1 MVPPTSASVPGGALA
16 WAALRTGPLMSARAA
31 SEVGSLVRTTLYD
44 AVCLSG
50 LSCAWPTWPTPWA
63 LPRSAAYVVVSLSV
77 SGLPSVEWSS
87 TTVGSVAPG
96 GKPFSR
102 VFRATADSTVLGA
115 PESPRSKLGLNCRA
129 KIASTARTS
138 PEAAAY
144 TAGRRPRDWPIAPKR
159 AKVGSFF
166 HAFDGQNT
174 LVPIRETTAGTNVS
188 AATTVTATAIA
199 SAGPIDLK
207 MPSEL
212 RISAMND
219 TITAPP
225 AEMIAS
231 PARVIACATAALCSS
246 PRRSRSR

>member
-1 MVPPTSASVPGGALA
+1 MVSV
-16 WAALRTGPLMSARAA
+16 
-31 SEVGSLVRTTLYD
+31 
-44 AVCLSG
+44 
-50 LSCAWPTWPTPWA
+50 
-63 LPRSAAYVVVSLSV
+63 SV
-77 SGLPSVEWSS
+77 SGVPPVEWSS

-96 GKPFSR
+96 GKPFSS
-102 VFRATADSTVLGA
+102 VFSATADSTVSGA
-115 PESPRSKLGLNCRA
+115 PESPRSKFGLNCRA
-129 KIASTARTS
+129 KIASTASTS
-138 PEAAAY
+138 PDAAAY
-144 TAGRRPRDWPIAPKR
+144 TAGRRPSDWPRAPNR
-159 AKVGSFF
+159 AKAGSFC
-166 HAFDGQNT
+166 HAFEGQKT
-174 LVPIRETTAGTNVS
+174 FVPIRETTAGTSVS

-231 PARVIACATAALCSS
+231 PARVIACTTAALCSS